1 MPFYGTIL
9 IWLYGLLGRLS
20 MWAFGLIFA
29 MLPMITVGVM
39 TALGLGVITYT
50 GLDYGLEIA
59 IDMLNNKFADRPA
72 QYIDLMAF
80 LGVDDAIKTI
90 TSAMSAAIAL
100 KVVSTSARIG
110 VTSAPT
116 GSRWF

>member
-1 MPFYGTIL
+1 MGWGTVA

-20 MWAFGLIFA
+20 MWIFGVIFA
-29 MLPMITVGVM
+29 ILPTLTYGVM

-50 GLDYGLEIA
+50 GLDYGLEVA
-59 IDMLNNKFADRPA
+59 IDMLNNKFVDRPA

-90 TSAMSAAIAL
+90 TSAMSAAIAM
-100 KVVSTSARIG
+100 KVVGTSARIG